1 MGDQNNGGGCTTQ
14 FQTVCSQSS
23 KNQCSTTFVSQC
35 SNEAVTTYEEECKV
49 EIVGTEPAE
58 ICTTEIQEVCEEAIE
73 TSYKTE
79 CTSTSVSECSTT
91 YVRECY
97 RGRKKRGL
105 LQALLLNQ
113 ALNQR
118 NPVRVTTE
126 APQREAPRCRNVPRQ
141 TCTDK
146 PQQTCRQVPVQSK
159 THHCRQV
166 ESPVKRCE
174 PTVSAKKVTT
184 CKKVPV
190 QSERVQAGPPTIL
203 QKCASNQLPTSSC
216 HSLQLKQILPT
227 IYISSF
233 SHAMNCKIYI
243 FYTI

>member
-1 MGDQNNGGGCTTQ
+1 MG
-14 FQTVCSQSS
+14 
-23 KNQCSTTFVSQC
+23 
-35 SNEAVTTYEEECKV
+35 
-49 EIVGTEPAE
+49 
-58 ICTTEIQEVCEEAIE
+58 EVCEEAFE

-79 CTSTSVSECSTT
+79 CSST
-91 YVRECY
+91 YVSECY

-190 QSERVQAGPPTIL
+190 QSTQNVCKQVP
-203 QKCASNQLPTSSC
+203 QQSC
-216 HSLQLKQILPT
+216 KNVPQT
-227 IYISSF
+227 
-233 SHAMNCKIYI
+233 NCQQVPV
-243 FYTI
+243 TVCN

>member
-1 MGDQNNGGGCTTQ
+1 MGVCTTD
-14 FQTVCSQSS
+14 F
-23 KNQCSTTFVSQC
+23 
-35 SNEAVTTYEEECKV
+35 
-49 EIVGTEPAE
+49 
-58 ICTTEIQEVCEEAIE
+58 QEVCEEALG

-79 CTSTSVSECSTT
+79 CSSTSVSECSTT

-166 ESPVKRCE
+166 GDHLQEGPSPVH
-174 PTVSAKKVTT
+174 T
-184 CKKVPV
+184 
-190 QSERVQAGPPTIL
+190 ERVQAGPPTVL

-216 HSLQLKQILPT
+216 HSLQLKLLQLLP

-243 FYTI
+243 FYT